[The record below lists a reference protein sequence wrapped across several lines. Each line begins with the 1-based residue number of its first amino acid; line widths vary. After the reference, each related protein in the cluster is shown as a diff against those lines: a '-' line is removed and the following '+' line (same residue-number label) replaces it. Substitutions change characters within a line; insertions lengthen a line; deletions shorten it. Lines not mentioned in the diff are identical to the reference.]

1 MTAHE
6 QFAQCL
12 LQDSPTCPSGLRSW
26 NGSDPAQRFAIY
38 RNNVVSSLID
48 ALADTYPVTQA
59 MVGEAFF
66 RAMARLFVRAQPPR
80 SPVLALYGD
89 GFADFIEGFAPA
101 ARLPYLADLA
111 RLEMLYLESYHA
123 ADATALA
130 LDELAALLG
139 DSEALAQ
146 VRFELHPALQLLRS
160 PHAVVSLWS
169 AHQGP
174 DVTERLSSIDLT
186 RGEAA
191 LLMRRELAV
200 EIMPIERGAAEFID
214 NLRRR
219 ATFASAA
226 DTAEPFDLSAA
237 LELLLRCGAIIRFT
251 TQE

>member
-1 MTAHE
+1 MTSPE
-6 QFAQCL
+6 RFAQCL
-12 LQDSPTCPSGLRSW
+12 LQDADACPPGLSSW

-38 RNNVVSSLID
+38 RNNVTCSLID

-66 RAMARLFVRAQPPR
+66 RAMARLFARANPPS

-89 GFADFIEGFAPA
+89 GFADFIAGFAPA

-111 RLEMLYLESYHA
+111 RLEMLYLQSYHA
-123 ADATALA
+123 ADAAPLA
-130 LDELAALLG
+130 LERLAALLG
-139 DSEALAQ
+139 DAQALAG

-160 PHAVVSLWS
+160 PYAVVSLWS
-169 AHQGP
+169 AHQGQ
-174 DVTERLSSIDLT
+174 DVADTLSSIDPD

-191 LLMRRELAV
+191 LLMRRELTV

-226 DTAEPFDLSAA
+226 DTAEPFDLGAA
-237 LELLLRCGAIIRFT
+237 LELLLRCGAITRFT
-251 TQE
+251 NQE